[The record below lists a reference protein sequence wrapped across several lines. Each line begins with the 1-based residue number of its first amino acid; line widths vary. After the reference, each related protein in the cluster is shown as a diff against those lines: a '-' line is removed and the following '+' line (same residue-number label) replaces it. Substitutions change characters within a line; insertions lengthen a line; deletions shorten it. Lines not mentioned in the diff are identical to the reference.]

1 MSTRFASLPSILII
15 HIERFTHILP
25 SQFFKNYID
34 VTCTSPLSIF
44 EHVDDTTYLKRAY
57 NLRAVVHH
65 SGTMEDGHYTASVFD
80 KKQDKW
86 FNCNDKAVVAA
97 TSKANKKTPYLL
109 FYVQN

>member
-1 MSTRFASLPSILII
+1 MITTASLAGSKYNNMKLII
-15 HIERFTHILP
+15 
-25 SQFFKNYID
+25 N
-34 VTCTSPLSIF
+34 
-44 EHVDDTTYLKRAY
+44 
-57 NLRAVVHH
+57 
-65 SGTMEDGHYTASVFD
+65 YTASVFD